1 MPQDAISF
9 IEDGLAMLAEA
20 IDDHGPLR
28 EIQLATLSHDHH
40 PSLRTLVLRAFERLP
55 AACAEMHS
63 DARAAKVDEIAR
75 DGRVA
80 LLAWSP
86 SQHLQI
92 RFRGAAR
99 LHRDDEIAR
108 ARWDALSVNGRKAY
122 GLLARPGTPIADPS
136 DKSHLSPEE
145 QFRQF
150 VVIRVSLIDVDMLQ
164 LGRDGAQTRARGIF
178 APEGLSAEWIGA

>member
-1 MPQDAISF
+1 MPQDANSF
-9 IEDGLAMLAEA
+9 IEVGLSMLAEA
-20 IDDHGPLR
+20 IDDHGELR

-40 PSLRTLVLRAFERLP
+40 PSLRTLVLRAFERSP

-86 SQHLQI
+86 SRHFQI

-108 ARWDALSVNGRKAY
+108 ARWNALSLNGRKAY
-122 GLLARPGTPIADPS
+122 GLLAPPGTPIAETS
-136 DKSHLSPEE
+136 DQSHLSPEE

-150 VVIRVSLIDVDMLQ
+150 VVIRVSLIEIDMLK
-164 LGRDGAQTRARGIF
+164 LGLDGAQTRARGIF
-178 APEGLSAEWIGA
+178 APVGLSAEWIGA